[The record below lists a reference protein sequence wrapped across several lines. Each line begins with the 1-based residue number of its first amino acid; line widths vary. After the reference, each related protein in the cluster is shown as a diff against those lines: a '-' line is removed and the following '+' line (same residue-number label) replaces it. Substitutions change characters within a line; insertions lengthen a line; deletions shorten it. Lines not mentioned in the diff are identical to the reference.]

1 MSQLASAP
9 VMAPARWAG
18 VGLAAAGRVG
28 PSVRIAILRLLRS
41 CYDAEQVF
49 LRASGG
55 SWTVL
60 TSGTG
65 ISCQDA
71 DSTPDLPLACSALG
85 LRPAAVGSAELTSG
99 AVDAGPLSRSS

>member
-1 MSQLASAP
+1 
-9 VMAPARWAG
+9 
-18 VGLAAAGRVG
+18 
-28 PSVRIAILRLLRS
+28 
-41 CYDAEQVF
+41 
-49 LRASGG
+49 
-55 SWTVL
+55 L